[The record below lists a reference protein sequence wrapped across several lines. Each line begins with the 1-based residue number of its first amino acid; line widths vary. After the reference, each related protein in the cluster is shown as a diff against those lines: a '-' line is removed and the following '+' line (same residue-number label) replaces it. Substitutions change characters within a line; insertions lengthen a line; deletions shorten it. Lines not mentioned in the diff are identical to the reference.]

1 MPNVTRDFERDNV
14 LRKDNISSY
23 KTKKIKNQV
32 EINEHM
38 EILYY

>member
-23 KTKKIKNQV
+23 KIKNKKSDR
-32 EINEHM
+32 N
-38 EILYY
+38 